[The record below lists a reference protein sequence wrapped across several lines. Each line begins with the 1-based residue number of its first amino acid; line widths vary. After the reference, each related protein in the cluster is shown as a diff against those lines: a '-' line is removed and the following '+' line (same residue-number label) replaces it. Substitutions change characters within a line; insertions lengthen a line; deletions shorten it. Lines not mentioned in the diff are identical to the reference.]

1 MERKPRLEMTAAN
14 GGKGSESAFLVCL
27 PSREPEICT
36 MEPILGTEV
45 LCHLLFS
52 GMYHRIVEG
61 VFRFVEVS

>member
-1 MERKPRLEMTAAN
+1 MERKPKLEMTVAN

-52 GMYHRIVEG
+52 GMYHWIVEK
-61 VFRFVEVS
+61 VFCFVEVS